1 MDNPASLVAPT
12 ATESNRIRHSHAKL
26 HALMC
31 IPTFCWAANIVAVK
45 EGLLGFSALALMQL
59 RVAGAATIFVVLYLL
74 RKRVSDLHL
83 PRRDWVIMVVLG
95 VCGVTLN
102 QLCFIGGLARSTV
115 AHAGLVV
122 ALGPIMVLVIACAI
136 GLEALTVSKFAGMLI
151 AFTGVAVLTLS
162 KTGRGGGG
170 YWVGD
175 LILLA
180 GSAFFAIY
188 TILVKEVADKYDA
201 LTLNTLPSVF
211 GVPLL
216 VPIAT
221 HALTSTRWESVP
233 THAWLGLGYTIVFG
247 SVVPYLIFAVVL
259 RELSAARVAAFSYI
273 QPVIATGLGFWLLHE
288 RLTLKVIVGG
298 ILILGGVYLTERE
311 RGEEVEIGSRE

>member
-1 MDNPASLVAPT
+1 MDNPSSLAAPP
-12 ATESNRIRHSHAKL
+12 AVDRKPNRHSHALL

-45 EGLLGFSALALMQL
+45 EGLLGFGALALMQL
-59 RVAGAATIFVVLYLL
+59 RVAGAGIIFVVLFLL
-74 RKRVSDLHL
+74 RRKISDLRL
-83 PRRDWVIMVVLG
+83 PRRDWIIMVLLG

-102 QLCFIGGLARSTV
+102 QLCFIGGLARSTA
-115 AHAGLVV
+115 AHAGLIV
-122 ALGPIMVLVIACAI
+122 ALGPIIVLVIACAI
-136 GLEALTVSKFAGMLI
+136 RLEVLTISKFAGMLI
-151 AFTGVAVLTLS
+151 AFSGVAVITLG
-162 KTGRGGGG
+162 KTGRGDGG

-180 GSAFFAIY
+180 GSGFFAVY

-201 LTLNTLPSVF
+201 LTLNTLASVF

-216 VPIAT
+216 LPFAIQPTLSV
-221 HALTSTRWESVP
+221 HWDQVP
-233 THAWLGLGYTIVFG
+233 TLAWVGLSYTIVFG
-247 SVVPYLIFAVVL
+247 SVVPYLIFAIVL

-273 QPVIATGLGFWLLHE
+273 QPVIATGLGVWLLHE
-288 RLTLKVIVGG
+288 RLTVKIVAGG

-311 RGEEVEIGSRE
+311 KGEEVEGEGP